1 MNANPANATNL
12 TIEMDPSEMDAL
24 MKKLPADVQAKYRA
38 EALKR
43 RLPVSQVMQEALLA
57 VAADFQ
63 PMPEP
68 RAA

>member
-1 MNANPANATNL
+1 MNANPPTL
-12 TIEMDPSEMDAL
+12 SIELEPLETDAL

-63 PMPEP
+63 PHPEP
-68 RAA
+68 AAA